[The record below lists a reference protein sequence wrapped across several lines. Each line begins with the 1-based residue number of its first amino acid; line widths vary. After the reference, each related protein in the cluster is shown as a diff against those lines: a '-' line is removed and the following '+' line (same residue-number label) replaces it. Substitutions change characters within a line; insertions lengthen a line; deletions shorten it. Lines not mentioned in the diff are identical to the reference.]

1 MTTIEL
7 MNKLIFSKSKRDII
21 RLLNKHRVPVNKSKY
36 C

>member
-1 MTTIEL
+1 MTNIEL
-7 MNKLIFSKSKRDII
+7 INKIISCKSKRDIV